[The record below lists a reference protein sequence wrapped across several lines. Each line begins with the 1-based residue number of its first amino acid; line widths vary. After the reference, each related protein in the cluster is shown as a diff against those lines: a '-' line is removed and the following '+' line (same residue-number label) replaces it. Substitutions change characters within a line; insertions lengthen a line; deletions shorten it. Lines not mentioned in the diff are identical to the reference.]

1 MDPSSEPHAGEP
13 APASSSNL
21 SRSPG
26 PRSRRTGPDDSPTGD
41 AGPRLPV
48 WLRVLLPTILFLPAA
63 SAGLVL
69 ILIPGYEGLLARD
82 DEVAVLAY
90 APFAAVVLAAYVLV
104 SWALLRWVDRRPF
117 RALGLRV
124 DARAVLALIIGY
136 AIAQAAALLTAVAA
150 DSFGMGRQIDP
161 AAMEQPTISPVAVLA
176 VVLLQAFVL
185 QGIGEEVLFRGYL
198 LQSLRRRPVLG
209 VAICAVAFTI
219 PHLASSGG
227 QQSVLEHLLYL
238 AIPFGFA
245 ISAGFLAIA
254 MRSVWAA
261 IGIHGGFHLATWVTA
276 LLGFTSDG
284 PAVWVTVGGLHAL
297 AGIVIAVLI
306 PSRRWVEVRE
316 RGPFAPRQA

>member
-1 MDPSSEPHAGEP
+1 MSAVPVVMLPTARSRDPGGRQVPSPSVYRRRMDPSSEPHAGEP
-13 APASSSNL
+13 APASPSTR

-26 PRSRRTGPDDSPTGD
+26 PRSRRTGPDASPAGD

-185 QGIGEEVLFRGYL
+185 RSEE
-198 LQSLRRRPVLG
+198 RRVGKEGRDLVWHGRLI
-209 VAICAVAFTI
+209 VKNKWRNLDIC
-219 PHLASSGG
+219 
-227 QQSVLEHLLYL
+227 
-238 AIPFGFA
+238 
-245 ISAGFLAIA
+245 
-254 MRSVWAA
+254 
-261 IGIHGGFHLATWVTA
+261 
-276 LLGFTSDG
+276 
-284 PAVWVTVGGLHAL
+284 
-297 AGIVIAVLI
+297 
-306 PSRRWVEVRE
+306 
-316 RGPFAPRQA
+316 

>member
-1 MDPSSEPHAGEP
+1 MSAVPVVMLPTARSRDPGGRQVPSPSVYRRRMDPSSEPHAGEP

-26 PRSRRTGPDDSPTGD
+26 PRSRRTGPDASPTGD

-82 DEVAVLAY
+82 DEDAVLAY
-90 APFAAVVLAAYVLV
+90 AAFAA
-104 SWALLRWVDRRPF
+104 
-117 RALGLRV
+117 
-124 DARAVLALIIGY
+124 
-136 AIAQAAALLTAVAA
+136 
-150 DSFGMGRQIDP
+150 
-161 AAMEQPTISPVAVLA
+161 AVLA

-185 QGIGEEVLFRGYL
+185 QGIGGEVLFRGCL
-198 LQSLRRRPVLG
+198 LQSLRRGPVLG

-227 QQSVLEHLLYL
+227 QQSVLERLLCL

-306 PSRRWVEVRE
+306 PSRR
-316 RGPFAPRQA
+316 

>member
-1 MDPSSEPHAGEP
+1 
-13 APASSSNL
+13 
-21 SRSPG
+21 
-26 PRSRRTGPDDSPTGD
+26 TGD

-161 AAMEQPTISPVAVLA
+161 AAMDQPTISPVAVLA
-176 VVLLQAFVL
+176 VVLRRAFVL
-185 QGIGEEVLFRGYL
+185 PGCGGRP
-198 LQSLRRRPVLG
+198 SCCRASARRCCSA
-209 VAICAVAFTI
+209 AICCSPCAAA
-219 PHLASSGG
+219 PC
-227 QQSVLEHLLYL
+227 
-238 AIPFGFA
+238 
-245 ISAGFLAIA
+245 SAW
-254 MRSVWAA
+254 RS
-261 IGIHGGFHLATWVTA
+261 A
-276 LLGFTSDG
+276 LS
-284 PAVWVTVGGLHAL
+284 PS
-297 AGIVIAVLI
+297 
-306 PSRRWVEVRE
+306 PSRTWPERWPAE
-316 RGPFAPRQA
+316 RPRASPLPRDPLRLRDQCQVPGHRDAVGVG